1 MKKLYAMSLTILVI
15 GLFIL
20 SNGVTFAEENVTEQ
34 VNDTAD
40 QTSTTDVTGGSN
52 TTETVSEPTDNTIDE
67 TVDVTETTTA
77 EVTETTT
84 SEVTETT
91 TVPTP
96 GQTPKSPGFGSF
108 ITIVALVSMAYILLR
123 R

>member
-1 MKKLYAMSLTILVI
+1 MKKLYAISLTICAI

-20 SNGVTFAEENVTEQ
+20 SNGITFAEENVTEQ
-34 VNDTAD
+34 GDPT
-40 QTSTTDVTGGSN
+40 
-52 TTETVSEPTDNTIDE
+52 TTEAIFEDTVAEDVNT
-67 TVDVTETTTA
+67 TETTTA
-77 EVTETTT
+77 TQ
-84 SEVTETT
+84 TT